1 MKTYVTLCIT
11 MPLRDYASFED
22 LAEELGVNV
31 TKVELATNTKMAE
44 GKPAKAP
51 APKLTKKRVMLTRE
65 LFDATMEY
73 PDSMANVSVVR
84 NLTKRFGKSP
94 HVSTIGRVRSGKI
107 SRPAGSAK

>member
-22 LAEELGVNV
+22 LAKELGVNV
-31 TKVELATNTKMAE
+31 TKVEIAADGAHQHARTSTHQ
-44 GKPAKAP
+44 KP
-51 APKLTKKRVMLTRE
+51 KRVMLTRE
-65 LFDATMEY
+65 LFDAAKEY
-73 PDSMANVSVVR
+73 PDSMTNVSVVR